1 MGDELSGVKVRRK
14 KLTDYKPNPRNHNTG
29 SERGA
34 EMIEHSFN
42 TYGAGRSLLAD
53 ANGTLIAGNQSQQG
67 ALEAGIENVIEIET
81 TGDTVVVVKRVD
93 LDLERD
99 VKAAELGYIDNRAN
113 QVSLHYDVAQIVA
126 DVERGVDL
134 SEMFTPSELGDVLGT
149 IDVPELDGKPQ
160 EVQEAYMVLVT
171 CSTEAEQKRVLER
184 LTKEGLTC
192 KALIS

>member
-1 MGDELSGVKVRRK
+1 MGEDSVKVQRK
-14 KLTDYKPNPRNHNTG
+14 KLTDYRPNPRNHNTG
-29 SERGA
+29 TERGS
-34 EMIEHSFN
+34 EMIERSFKK
-42 TYGAGRSLLAD
+42 YGAGRSLVAD
-53 ANGTLIAGNQSQQG
+53 KHGVLIAGNQSQEG

-134 SEMFTPSELGDVLGT
+134 SEMFSPSELGDLLGKVE
-149 IDVPELDGKPQ
+149 VPELDGTPQ
-160 EVQEAYMVLVT
+160 EVQEAFMVLVT
-171 CSTEAEQKRVLER
+171 CATEAEQKRVLER